1 MKETISFAPWDFIE
15 VKCYEHKCPLEL
27 REVNGRPFYCC
38 PEEDCGLQVPPEI
51 YGKLLDETILRMNRN
66 ALVVGGVWHKRF
78 AGSSFTCTVLSAPD
92 GKKPE
97 IGIRKV
103 IIR

>member
-15 VKCYEHKCPLEL
+15 IKCFEHMETLEL
-27 REVNGRPFYCC
+27 REVSGRPFYCC
-38 PEEDCGLQVPPEI
+38 PEKECGLQVQSEV
-51 YGKLLDETILRMNRN
+51 YEKLLDETVSRLNRN
-66 ALVVGGVWHKRF
+66 DLVVGSVWHKRF
-78 AGSSFTCTVLSAPD
+78 TKSYFTCTVLSAPD

-103 IIR
+103 LIR

>member
-1 MKETISFAPWDFIE
+1 MKETISFAPRDFID
-15 VKCYEHKCPLEL
+15 VKCCEHKCSLEL

-38 PEEDCGLQVPPEI
+38 SEEECGLQVPPEI
-51 YGKLLDETILRMNRN
+51 YGKLLDETISRMNKN
-66 ALVVGGVWHKRF
+66 ALVVGGIWHKRF
-78 AGSSFTCTVLSAPD
+78 AGSSFVCTVLSASE

-103 IIR
+103 LLK